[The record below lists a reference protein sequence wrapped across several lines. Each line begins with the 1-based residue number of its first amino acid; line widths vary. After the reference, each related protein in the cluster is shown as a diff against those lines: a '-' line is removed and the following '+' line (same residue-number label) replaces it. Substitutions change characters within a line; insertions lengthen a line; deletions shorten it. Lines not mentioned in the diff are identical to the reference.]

1 VKRKSWLMAGA
12 AVLVAVSATGG
23 VVVMSSAT
31 QTTQAAQEPPPNT
44 VKVKKGKLSAMVSL
58 AGTLTYRARSD
69 GSPYSVINQALGR
82 YTELPENGDKVECGD
97 VLYRVDNKPVLL
109 LCGTVPAYRD
119 LYFGDVG
126 KDAGQLNRNL
136 HTLGYDAKAGVDI
149 DPDYDA
155 FTDKTLRA
163 FQLLQHDKGL
173 SVTGYLAIGDAV
185 FLPESV
191 RIAKVSGELG
201 GSAQPGAQPGGSA
214 QPGAQPG
221 GSAQPS
227 AQPGGSAQPSAQPGG
242 SAQPGAQVLYATSDT
257 LEVQVDL
264 EASQQGEVKEGD
276 PAQITLPG
284 NKLVTGKVDRLGRVA
299 QVPAGQNTN
308 AGAAIIP
315 AYISLDD
322 PDTARGLDKAPVQVD
337 ITTGGVESALSV
349 PVTSLIGKSG
359 GGFAV
364 EVVRDGG
371 RRELVAVKLGLFD
384 TAGGRVQVEGD
395 LSEGDQ
401 VVVPSL

>member
-1 VKRKSWLMAGA
+1 VKRKSWVLAGA
-12 AVLVAVSATGG
+12 AVLVAVAATGG

-44 VKVKKGKLSAMVSL
+44 AKVKKGKLSAMVSL
-58 AGTLTYRARSD
+58 DGTLTYRARSD
-69 GSPYSVINQALGR
+69 GSPYSVMNQALGR
-82 YTELPENGDKVECGD
+82 YTELPDDGDKVECGD
-97 VLYRVDNKPVLL
+97 VLYRVDNRPVLL

-126 KDAGQLNRNL
+126 MDVGQLNRNL
-136 HTLGYDAKAGVDI
+136 HALGYDAKAGVDI
-149 DPDYDA
+149 DPDYNA

-173 SVTGYLAIGDAV
+173 SVTGYLAMGDAV

-191 RIAKVSGELG
+191 RIAKVSGAL
-201 GSAQPGAQPGGSA
+201 
-214 QPGAQPG
+214 
-221 GSAQPS
+221 
-227 AQPGGSAQPSAQPGG
+227 GGSAQPSAQPGG

-284 NKLVTGKVDRLGRVA
+284 NRSVMGKVDRLGRAA
-299 QVPAGQNTN
+299 QVPAGQNTS
-308 AGAAIIP
+308 AGAATIP

-322 PDTARGLDKAPVQVD
+322 PDTAHGLDKAPVQVE

-364 EVVRDGG
+364 EVVRDDG
-371 RRELVAVKLGLFD
+371 RRELVTVKLGLFD
-384 TAGGRVQVEGD
+384 TANGRVEVAGD
-395 LSEGDQ
+395 LGEGDQ